1 MIHAV
6 LQGLCDNLLESEDA
20 ELDEK
25 LAQLA
30 ALHSQWR
37 EMNFSGHFY
46 YKKFMSNKHRAE
58 KSAPQFAKY
67 PKCFQYPKCP
77 NPKWNVDFLLNTF
90 PYVYVKTIERA

>member
-1 MIHAV
+1 LSSSPRTDEERFQIIHAV

-37 EMNFSGHFY
+37 EMN
-46 YKKFMSNKHRAE
+46 
-58 KSAPQFAKY
+58 
-67 PKCFQYPKCP
+67 
-77 NPKWNVDFLLNTF
+77 L
-90 PYVYVKTIERA
+90 